1 MRNADDIY
9 DELLVL
15 RCQSGDAD
23 ALAKLVS
30 RWHPRLL
37 AFAVHALGE
46 RHSAED
52 VVQSS
57 WVDVVRRI
65 NTINDPKAIRP
76 WLFRIVAN
84 KCKDKIRKRFTQR
97 QHERSDQADQI
108 PDPSLD
114 EQEGESRQADQ
125 IARLRRKMKALDD
138 GQREVLR
145 LHYLEEL
152 PVDAIAHRLSIPPGT
167 VKSRLYHARQKLK
180 QSLSG
185 DEP

>member
-1 MRNADDIY
+1 MRNAEEIY
-9 DELLVL
+9 DEWLVL

-23 ALAKLVS
+23 ALAALVS

-37 AFAVHALGE
+37 GFAVRVLGE

-57 WVDVVRRI
+57 WVDIVRRI
-65 NTINDPKAIRP
+65 NTIHDPKAIRP

-84 KCKDKIRKRFTQR
+84 KCKDRIRMQSRQR
-97 QHERSDQADQI
+97 QHERSDEADQI

-114 EQEGESRQADQ
+114 EHEDALRQADQ
-125 IARLRRKMKALDD
+125 IAQLRHKMKSLDD
-138 GQREVLR
+138 SQREVLR
-145 LHYLEEL
+145 LHYLEGL
-152 PVDAIAHRLSIPPGT
+152 PVDAIAARLSIPSGT

-180 QSLSG
+180 QSISG